1 MDSETDGTKKTQKIG
16 IIGAG
21 AWGSAIA
28 KVLADKGYQ
37 VEIWCYEPEVVAQIN
52 TQNTNRYLM
61 GVRLPRSVHASP
73 HIEEV
78 TEGRDFLFVAV
89 PSL

>member
-37 VEIWCYEPEVVAQIN
+37 VEIWCYEPEIVAQIN
-52 TQNTNRYLM
+52 SIPTEMPSAPFEEAYRQTHYL
-61 GVRLPRSVHASP
+61 
-73 HIEEV
+73 
-78 TEGRDFLFVAV
+78 
-89 PSL
+89 